1 MHELSLT
8 QSLIEIV
15 EDYAR
20 KEGFSRVNVLKLS
33 FGRLAGI
40 DSGALAFAFET
51 QSQGTKAEGA
61 RLEFDIRPA
70 VLYCMACERESPS
83 AGDGFRPLCPLC
95 GGSEVILAG
104 GTEELKLLEMD
115 VD

>member
-8 QSLIEIV
+8 QSLIDIV

-20 KEGFSRVNVLKLS
+20 REGFKRVNVLKLS

-40 DSGALAFAFET
+40 DPGTLVFVFDI
-51 QSQGTKAEGA
+51 QSRGTRAEGA

-70 VLYCMACERESPS
+70 VLYCAACKQESLS
-83 AGDGFRPLCPLC
+83 GSFQPLCPCC
-95 GGSEVILAG
+95 GSGDVLLAG

>member
-8 QSLIEIV
+8 QSLIDIV

-20 KEGFSRVNVLKLS
+20 REGFNRVNVLKLS
-33 FGRLAGI
+33 FGRLACI
-40 DSGALAFAFET
+40 DPGTLAFVFDI
-51 QSQGTKAEGA
+51 QSRGTKAEGA

-70 VLYCMACERESPS
+70 VLYCITCKQESLS
-83 AGDGFRPLCPLC
+83 ESFQTICPLC
-95 GGSEVILAG
+95 GGGEVILAG

>member
-8 QSLIEIV
+8 QSLLDIV

-20 KEGFSRVNVLKLS
+20 REGFSRVNVLRLS
-33 FGRLAGI
+33 FGSLSCI
-40 DSGALAFAFET
+40 DPAAFEFAFGI
-51 QSQGTKAEGA
+51 QSRGTKAEGA

-70 VLYCMACERESPS
+70 VLYCMECEKESPS
-83 AGDGFRPLCPLC
+83 EGFRPLCPSC
-95 GGSEVILAG
+95 GGGDVLLAG

>member
-8 QSLIEIV
+8 QSLLDIV

-20 KEGFSRVNVLKLS
+20 REGFSRVNVLKLS
-33 FGRLAGI
+33 FGRLSCI
-40 DSGALAFAFET
+40 DPGALEFAFNI
-51 QSQGTKAEGA
+51 QCRGTKAEGA

-70 VLYCMACERESPS
+70 VLYCMNCKQES
-83 AGDGFRPLCPLC
+83 AAEGFQPLCPFC
-95 GGSEVILAG
+95 GNGDVLLAG

>member
-8 QSLIEIV
+8 QSLIDIV
-15 EDYAR
+15 EDYASR
-20 KEGFSRVNVLKLS
+20 EGFTRVNVLKLS
-33 FGRLAGI
+33 FGRLSGI
-40 DSGALAFAFET
+40 DPDALEFTFEI
-51 QSQGTKAEGA
+51 QSRGTRAEGA

-70 VLYCMACERESPS
+70 VLYCTVCEQESLS
-83 AGDGFRPLCPLC
+83 EGFQPLCPRC
-95 GGSEVILAG
+95 GSGEVILSS

>member
-8 QSLIEIV
+8 QSLIDIV

-20 KEGFSRVNVLKLS
+20 REGFSRVNVLKLS

-40 DSGALAFAFET
+40 DPGALEFTFEI
-51 QSQGTKAEGA
+51 QSRGTKAEGA

-70 VLYCMACERESPS
+70 VLYCNVCEQESHS
-83 AGDGFRPLCPLC
+83 EGFLSLCPLC
-95 GGSEVILAG
+95 GGGEVILAG

>member
-8 QSLIEIV
+8 QSLIDIV

-20 KEGFSRVNVLKLS
+20 REEFTRVNVLRLT

-40 DSGALAFAFET
+40 ERSALEFTFEI
-51 QSQGTKAEGA
+51 QSKGTKAEGA

-70 VLYCMACERESPS
+70 ILYCTACKRESVS
-83 AGDGFRPLCPLC
+83 DSDGFNPLCPFC
-95 GGSEVILAG
+95 GGGEVLLKG

>member
-8 QSLIEIV
+8 QSLLDIV

-20 KEGFSRVNVLKLS
+20 REGFIHVNVLKLS
-33 FGRLAGI
+33 FGRLSGI
-40 DSGALAFAFET
+40 DPGALEFAFDI
-51 QSQGTKAEGA
+51 QSRGTRAERA

-70 VLYCMACERESPS
+70 VLYCMACKEESLS
-83 AGDGFRPLCPLC
+83 ESFESLCPLC
-95 GGSEVILAG
+95 GGGDVLLAG